1 MELSRLAVYLDSG
14 AAAWAPP
21 GGWDALAPADAA
33 AWDALF
39 APGVAQDIE
48 APTPTTTEQTEPGG
62 SDVPAQAPP
71 ERQYVLSPVR
81 AHCFGQVKSNGSDAR
96 DSLFLRL

>member
-33 AWDALF
+33 GWDALF
-39 APGVAQDIE
+39 APGVAHDTE
-48 APTPTTTEQTEPGG
+48 APPQAQPTGEPGG
-62 SDVPAQAPP
+62 GDAPAQAPP

-81 AHCFGQVKSNGSDAR
+81 VAVAAAR
-96 DSLFLRL
+96 ALRCVPGD

>member
-33 AWDALF
+33 GWDALF
-39 APGVAQDIE
+39 APGVAQDTE
-48 APTPTTTEQTEPGG
+48 VPPQAQPQPTSEPGG
-62 SDVPAQAPP
+62 GDAPAQAPP

-81 AHCFGQVKSNGSDAR
+81 VAVPAACALR
-96 DSLFLRL
+96 DESGD